1 MTQMNKF
8 VISISGKSGSGK
20 TTLLKKIIPI
30 LIKKG
35 YKVGAIKHTHHDFE
49 IDKRGKDSWAYRKAG
64 AESVVITSKGRIAF
78 VRELNNEVPAKE
90 IIYQLFDDVDIIL
103 MEGYKKED
111 FPRIEVIGKNSKEEI
126 NRTFLNSSFLLM
138 IVSEDLLELDTFVPV
153 YNPNKTNKIAD
164 FIEEKMN
171 SFYQNSY

>member
-1 MTQMNKF
+1 MTNMNKF

-49 IDKRGKDSWAYRKAG
+49 IDKRGKDSWAYHKAG
-64 AESVVITSKGRIAF
+64 AESVVISSNDRIAF
-78 VRELNNEVPAKE
+78 VRELNNEVPVKE
-90 IIYQLFDDVDIIL
+90 IINQLFNDVDIIL

-111 FPRIEVIGKNSKEEI
+111 FPRIEVIRKNIKEET

-138 IVSEDLLELDTFVPV
+138 IVSEEPLDTFVPV
-153 YNPNKTNKIAD
+153 YKPNKANKIAD

-171 SFYQNSY
+171 SFYQN

>member
-1 MTQMNKF
+1 MNKF

-20 TTLLKKIIPI
+20 TTLLKKIIP
-30 LIKKG
+30 LLKKKG

-64 AESVVITSKGRIAF
+64 AKSVVISSNERIAF
-78 VRELNNEVPAKE
+78 VRELDNEVPARE
-90 IIYQLFDDVDIIL
+90 IIYRLFNDVDIIL
-103 MEGYKKED
+103 IEGYKKED

-126 NRTFLNSSFLLM
+126 NRTFFNSSFLLM
-138 IVSEDLLELDTFVPV
+138 IVSEEPLETFVPV
-153 YNPNKTNKIAD
+153 FNPNKTNKIVE

-171 SFYQNSY
+171 SFYQNSS

>member
-1 MTQMNKF
+1 MNKF

-30 LIKKG
+30 LKKKG

-49 IDKRGKDSWAYRKAG
+49 IDKRGKDSWVYRKAG
-64 AESVVITSKGRIAF
+64 AESVVITSKDRMAF

-90 IIYQLFDDVDIIL
+90 IIYQLFNDVDIIL

-126 NRTFLNSSFLLM
+126 NKTFLNSSFLLM
-138 IVSEDLLELDTFVPV
+138 IVSEEPLDTFVPV
-153 YNPNKTNKIAD
+153 YNPNKANKIAD

>member
-1 MTQMNKF
+1 MITRMNKF
-8 VISISGKSGSGK
+8 VISINGKSGSGK

-49 IDKRGKDSWAYRKAG
+49 IDKQGKDSWAYRRAG
-64 AESVVITSKGRIAF
+64 AESVVITSNDRIAF
-78 VRELNNEVPAKE
+78 VRELNNEVSVKE
-90 IIYQLFDDVDIIL
+90 IINQLFNDVDIIL

-111 FPRIEVIGKNSKEEI
+111 FPRIVVIGKNSKEEI

-138 IVSEDLLELDTFVPV
+138 IVSEEPFDTFVPV
-153 YNPNKTNKIAD
+153 YKPNKANKIAD

-171 SFYQNSY
+171 SFYQN